1 MMDFW
6 LPLIHAPGD
15 DTDQI
20 FETAQT
26 AEEAGFTGIALIDHV
41 VIPTVRTTLHPSG
54 EDRIA
59 ETMPFF
65 DVFTTAAA
73 LASVTRTIRFTSYSY
88 VLPLR
93 DPFSVAKQVATAAI
107 LSNYRVSLGVG
118 VGWFFEEMEVMGLDR
133 RTRGRRLDE
142 MLEVMADF
150 WDDGYCEHHGDL
162 FDVPL
167 SAMFPVPEAP
177 IPVWIGGMSDRA
189 LERAA
194 HHDGWMAD
202 AHPLNEVVAVSAHTA
217 EPASGTRSPGTVRGT
232 RRRDVPALRRSLPE
246 LDRRRRHLGHCV
258 AVGPG
263 QPRVRQHECPS
274 RGHRALRRRF
284 HLLNGTGRSD
294 GYGTA

>member
-1 MMDFW
+1 MDFW

-26 AEEAGFTGIALIDHV
+26 AEAAGFAGIALIDHI

-59 ETMPFF
+59 EAMPFF

-73 LASVTRTIRFTSYSY
+73 LAAVTREIRFTSYSY

-142 MLEVMADF
+142 MLEVIADF
-150 WDDGYCEHHGDL
+150 WDDGYCEHHGDQ
-162 FDVPL
+162 FEVPR

-194 HHDGWMAD
+194 LHDGWMAD
-202 AHPLNEVVAVSAHTA
+202 AHPLDAVVGCLRRLHRRREELGRHAAFESLVAVTA
-217 EPASGTRSPGTVRGT
+217 EPSADLYRTLADEGATSVIALPWDLGSPEFVRADARRASI
-232 RRRDVPALRRSLPE
+232 E
-246 LDRRRRHLGHCV
+246 
-258 AVGPG
+258 
-263 QPRVRQHECPS
+263 
-274 RGHRALRRRF
+274 RF
-284 HLLNGTGRSD
+284 AAAFINP
-294 GYGTA
+294 

>member
-1 MMDFW
+1 MDFW

-26 AEEAGFTGIALIDHV
+26 AEAAGFAGIALIDHV

-73 LASVTRTIRFTSYSY
+73 LAAVTRTIRFTSYSY

-107 LSNYRVSLGVG
+107 LSNFRVSLGVG
-118 VGWFFEEMEVMGLDR
+118 VGWFFEEMDVMGVDR
-133 RTRGRRLDE
+133 RTRGRRVDE
-142 MLEVMADF
+142 MLEIIADF

-162 FDVPL
+162 FDLPL
-167 SAMFPVPEAP
+167 SAMFPIPEAP

-202 AHPLNEVVAVSAHTA
+202 AHPLTEVV
-217 EPASGTRSPGTVRGT
+217 RCLRK
-232 RRRDVPALRRSLPE
+232 LRRLRQE
-246 LDRRRRHLGHCV
+246 LSRQGPFEALV
-258 AVGPG
+258 AVTS
-263 QPRVRQHECPS
+263 QPSADLYRTLADEGATSVIALPWDLGSPEFVSTGAR
-274 RGHRALRRRF
+274 RASIERF
-284 HLLNGTGRSD
+284 AAAFIS
-294 GYGTA
+294 